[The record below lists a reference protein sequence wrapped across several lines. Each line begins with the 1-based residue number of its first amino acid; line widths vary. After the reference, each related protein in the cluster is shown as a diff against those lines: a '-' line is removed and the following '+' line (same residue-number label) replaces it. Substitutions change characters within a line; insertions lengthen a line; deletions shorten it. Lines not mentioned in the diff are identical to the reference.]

1 MKIVVLAGGTS
12 TERDVSLMSGRM
24 IYQALCKR
32 HQAILLDVYLG
43 YEGEDYEAV
52 FEMDRD
58 WAEGINAIGTVN
70 PDISAVKEMRKGDPE
85 VFFGPHVIDICSR
98 ADMVFLAL
106 HGENG
111 ENGKLQAAFDLFHI
125 RYTGT
130 NYVSSALA
138 MDKTLTKK
146 MFRYH
151 GIPTPDEILVQAG
164 EKAPRISYP
173 SVVKLACSGSSV
185 GVYMV
190 NNDEEYQSA
199 LLDAACYGGDLLIE
213 DYIKGREL
221 TVCVMCGRAL
231 PVVEIEPKQGFY
243 DYKNKYQAGSTVE
256 TCPAPISA
264 GKTKEVQELAV
275 RAYHALGIQTYARF
289 DFMMDEKEQLYCLEG
304 NTLPGMT
311 PTSLIP
317 QEAAAEGM
325 DFEALCEYII
335 RISLEKYGEPENF

>member
-24 IYQALCKR
+24 IYQAVRKR
-32 HQAILLDVYLG
+32 HQAMLLDVYLG
-43 YEGEDYEAV
+43 YGKDDYESV

-58 WAEGINAIGTVN
+58 WSEGIGAVGIVN
-70 PDISAVKEMRKGDPE
+70 PDISAVKAMREGDPE

-98 ADMVFLAL
+98 ADLVFLAL

-130 NYVSSALA
+130 GYVSSALA

-146 MFRYH
+146 LFRYH
-151 GIPTPDEILVQAG
+151 EIPTPNEILVHAD
-164 EKAPRISYP
+164 EPAPEVTYP
-173 SVVKLACSGSSV
+173 CVVKLACSGSSV
-185 GVYMV
+185 GVYIV
-190 NNDEEYQSA
+190 NNDEEYQAA
-199 LLDAACYGGDLLIE
+199 LQDAARYGGDLLIE

-231 PVVEIEPKQGFY
+231 PVVEIEPKDGFY

-256 TCPAPISA
+256 TCPAGISA
-264 GKTKEVQELAV
+264 EKTKEVQEIAV

-289 DFMMDEKEQLYCLEG
+289 DFMMDEKERLYCLEG

-335 RISLEKYGEPENF
+335 QVSLEKYRESENV

>member
-24 IYQALCKR
+24 IYQALRKH
-32 HQAILLDVYLG
+32 HQVMLLDAYLG
-43 YEGEDYEAV
+43 YGKDDYETV
-52 FEMDRD
+52 FEQDCD
-58 WAEGINAIGTVN
+58 WSEGIGAVGTVN
-70 PDISAVKEMRKGDPE
+70 PDISSVKAMRSGDPE
-85 VFFGPHVIDICSR
+85 VFFGPHVIDICSM
-98 ADMVFLAL
+98 ADIVFLAL

-111 ENGKLQAAFDLFHI
+111 ENGKVQAAFDLFHI

-130 NYVSSALA
+130 DYVSSALA
-138 MDKTLTKK
+138 MDKILTKK
-146 MFRYH
+146 LFRYH
-151 GIPTPDEILVQAG
+151 DIPTPGEILVR
-164 EKAPRISYP
+164 EKETAPKVSYP
-173 SVVKLACSGSSV
+173 CVVKLACSGSSV

-190 NNDEEYQSA
+190 NNDREYAEA
-199 LLDAACYGGDLLIE
+199 LKDAARYGGDLLIE

-256 TCPAPISA
+256 TCPARISA
-264 GKTKEVQELAV
+264 EKTKEVQEIAV

-289 DFMMDEKEQLYCLEG
+289 DFMMDEEERLYCLEG

-325 DFEALCEYII
+325 DFEALCEHII
-335 RISLEKYGEPENF
+335 QVSMKKYTAS